1 MPKARPA
8 PTKST
13 DDFASWVAATVPDDV
28 WVSVTVH
35 RSYRR
40 DGGRRSENFEMDI
53 YLDYKGRHISQ
64 RSHDL
69 NSLARWLQQVA
80 IPHLFPP
87 PPKPEP
93 RRLGDHG
100 RQLEHKRPKAL
111 THEPPQELLFG

>member
-1 MPKARPA
+1 MKPKAP

-13 DDFASWVAATVPDDV
+13 DDFAAWVAASVPDDV
-28 WVSVTVH
+28 WVSITVH

-53 YLDYKGRHISQ
+53 YLDYKSKHISQ

-69 NSLARWLQQVA
+69 AALARWLQQVA
-80 IPHLFPP
+80 IPVLFPP
-87 PPKPEP
+87 PPKPQP

-100 RQLEHKRPKAL
+100 RQIVHKPMKTL
-111 THEPPQELLFG
+111 THNPPEELLFGN